1 MLRITWSADS
11 QGTHHMDA
19 IDTGQPKSREGGGH
33 KSFWQILVQGANVGL
48 QDQEY
53 IEEKN
58 S

>member
-1 MLRITWSADS
+1 
-11 QGTHHMDA
+11 MDA

-33 KSFWQILVQGANVGL
+33 KGFWQILVQGANVGL